1 MDNRHSSGYGGQG
14 RTSALRNSRSPP
26 QKEHA
31 AAVIRTSSRGKPTSP
46 LRAKISAP
54 RTSSANQM
62 NESELY
68 EISRQKALRRQLEEK
83 ERELNHLQQNP
94 RDRLRGSATG

>member
-1 MDNRHSSGYGGQG
+1 
-14 RTSALRNSRSPP
+14 
-26 QKEHA
+26 
-31 AAVIRTSSRGKPTSP
+31 
-46 LRAKISAP
+46 
-54 RTSSANQM
+54 M

>member
-46 LRAKISAP
+46 LRAKI
-54 RTSSANQM
+54 
-62 NESELY
+62 
-68 EISRQKALRRQLEEK
+68 
-83 ERELNHLQQNP
+83 
-94 RDRLRGSATG
+94 